1 MDFDWK
7 PRDFSTVV
15 QKVTSA
21 KGEMLASMMK
31 RLSKTGYLTC
41 PPPPWDPD
49 GVYRV
54 GTSGTRLEVQRL
66 DETSKWGAAPV
77 RPCVGKQRE
86 KQQKFGIL
94 DSPTLLARDLESAV
108 GPMGASLLYLDV
120 DNFKAVNTLL
130 TERVVDRSVLPELQ
144 RSVEVAARGHGHA
157 YAEGGDEMIV
167 LLPNTAPLVGF
178 AFAESLREHVAKQVF
193 VAEGKTV
200 RLTLSIGLAVA
211 MSQIAPSA
219 LPERANLA
227 KAHAKK
233 NGKNAVAIHD
243 AEGIRMLTLRFDAIA
258 RPVQGPFIRPR

>member
-21 KGEMLASMMK
+21 KGDMLASMMQ
-31 RLSKTGYLTC
+31 RLSKSGYLTC

-54 GTSGTRLEVQRL
+54 GASGTRLEVQRL
-66 DETSKWGAAPV
+66 DETSKWAPCAV
-77 RPCVGKQRE
+77 RPTAGKGRE

-94 DSPTLLARDLESAV
+94 DSPALLGRDLETAV
-108 GPMGASLLYLDV
+108 GPMGASLLYVDV

-130 TERVVDRSVLPELQ
+130 TERIVDRTILPELQ

-178 AFAESLREHVAKQVF
+178 AFAESLREHVSKQVF
-193 VAEGKTV
+193 VADGKTV
-200 RLTLSIGLAVA
+200 HLTLSIGLAVA
-211 MSQIAPSA
+211 MNQVPTSE

-233 NGKNAVAIHD
+233 NGKNAVAVYD
-243 AEGIRMLTLRFDAIA
+243 AEGIRLLTLRFDASSRVA
-258 RPVQGPFIRPR
+258 HGPFIRPR

>member
-1 MDFDWK
+1 LDFEWK

-21 KGEMLASMMK
+21 KGDMLASMMQ

-54 GTSGTRLEVQRL
+54 GASGTRLEVQRL
-66 DETSKWGAAPV
+66 DDGSKWQPCAV
-77 RPCVGKQRE
+77 RPQVGKARE

-94 DSPTLLARDLESAV
+94 DSPTLLTRDLESAV

-144 RSVEVAARGHGHA
+144 RSIEVAARGHGFA

-167 LLPNTAPLVGF
+167 LLPNVTPLVGF
-178 AFAESLREHVAKQVF
+178 AFAESLREHVSKQLF
-193 VAEGKTV
+193 LAEGKSV
-200 RLTLSIGLAVA
+200 HITLSIGLAVA
-211 MSQIAPSA
+211 MNQVPPTA

-233 NGKNAVAIHD
+233 NGKNAVAVYD
-243 AEGIRMLTLRFDAIA
+243 AEGIRLLSLRFDAIS
-258 RPVQGPFIRPR
+258 RPTQGPFIRPR